1 MLDNPQSKLNK
12 QSQQGQSSLQP
23 QNPQPGKPP
32 VLRPDTKMP
41 ADANTQ
47 SKLNNP
53 EDKSSQTV
61 PDKPGFFGKLK
72 QKVQQKAQNKAM
84 QVATNQFPALKEVT
98 SPTSPN
104 PSVPESNQQAPKA
117 SIPNT
122 PIPQRSLSA
131 PGLQKPQMPK
141 IPKMRK

>member
-41 ADANTQ
+41 ADANTK

-72 QKVQQKAQNKAM
+72 QKVQQKAQQKAM
-84 QVATNQFPALKEVT
+84 QVATNQFPATKQTT

-104 PSVPESNQQAPKA
+104 PAVPESNQQAPKPN
-117 SIPNT
+117 IPNT

-141 IPKMRK
+141 MPKMRK